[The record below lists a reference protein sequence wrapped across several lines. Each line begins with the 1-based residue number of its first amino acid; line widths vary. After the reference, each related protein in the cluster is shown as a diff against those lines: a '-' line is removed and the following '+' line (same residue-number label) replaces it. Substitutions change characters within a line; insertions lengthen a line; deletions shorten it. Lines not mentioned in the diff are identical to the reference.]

1 MDAKTL
7 YGMALKARLEAG
19 ADVGQV
25 ALEGV
30 AQWAAYAAEEGLT
43 MDEAMEEARRLANLD
58 RSFREGGQA

>member
-7 YGMALKARLEAG
+7 YEMAVKTRLEVG

-43 MDEAMEEARRLANLD
+43 LEEARAEARRLADQD
-58 RSFREGGQA
+58 RSFREGGEA

>member
-7 YGMALKARLEAG
+7 YEMALKTRLEVG

-43 MDEAMEEARRLANLD
+43 MEEAMVEARRLAEVD
-58 RSFREGGQA
+58 FSFREGGQA

>member
-7 YGMALKARLEAG
+7 YEMAVKTRLEVG

-43 MDEAMEEARRLANLD
+43 LEEATAEARRLADQD
-58 RSFREGGQA
+58 RSFREGGEA